1 MINRN
6 YIIRKKDDNNSNINE
21 SIYYEA
27 CENSFELAQFK
38 KEEEKYKKELNNNTK
53 NKTLFNLITKN
64 KNENTL
70 PIKKENII
78 PFKQNKIFNNSNIE
92 NKSSIYEDCEE
103 QCDISFSENN
113 TSLHK
118 NNNKT
123 INNKSQK
130 SKEFSLNESNFKSE

>member
-1 MINRN
+1 
-6 YIIRKKDDNNSNINE
+6 
-21 SIYYEA
+21 
-27 CENSFELAQFK
+27 
-38 KEEEKYKKELNNNTK
+38 
-53 NKTLFNLITKN
+53 LITKN

-113 TSLHK
+113 SPSL
-118 NNNKT
+118 NK
-123 INNKSQK
+123 INNKII
-130 SKEFSLNESNFKSE
+130 NDN